1 MMQKMGTISFG
12 RSIDSQKLLHVKRE
26 GKTMD
31 DYETVMKRGAAN
43 PNEMDYWVPASSVCE
58 TTIDAVAKWELVNG
72 QESVE
77 RFCLMQLAKAI

>member
-31 DYETVMKRGAAN
+31 DYETVMKS
-43 PNEMDYWVPASSVCE
+43 VVCE

>member
-31 DYETVMKRGAAN
+31 DYET
-43 PNEMDYWVPASSVCE
+43 MDYWVPASSVCE

>member
-31 DYETVMKRGAAN
+31 DYETDSLA
-43 PNEMDYWVPASSVCE
+43 
-58 TTIDAVAKWELVNG
+58 
-72 QESVE
+72 E
-77 RFCLMQLAKAI
+77 RLRR